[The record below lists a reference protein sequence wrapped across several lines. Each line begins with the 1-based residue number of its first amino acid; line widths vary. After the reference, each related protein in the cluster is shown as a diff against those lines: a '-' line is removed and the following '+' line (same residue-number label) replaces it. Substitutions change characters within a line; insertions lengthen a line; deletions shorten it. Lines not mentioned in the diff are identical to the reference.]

1 MPTGSLP
8 KSGKDLWEKVYKD
21 AKAKGDSEEK
31 AAKKAWGAVKQAGW
45 SKDEN
50 GKWHKSADL
59 QEFSLVISKAAYD
72 KASTDASKRRTW
84 AMVAS
89 DTEADSYNDSMSLE
103 LFSDFI
109 NRANAKE
116 QPPETYR
123 SDFWSGGLPYLSI
136 SHYPDLNG
144 DAVPGVVEEIYV
156 DGNRFKAKGY
166 YYDNPIGRS
175 TFESVCNDL
184 YNPER
189 QNADDK
195 VRVSI
200 AFLDYKHRHKDSDFV
215 FERSEVSD
223 SCPECMKELI
233 EFALEGK
240 EPQGKE
246 FLRGHLIHLAH
257 TRVPVNTRTSLE
269 VDKSMTTRK
278 EDAASIVGE
287 ELAKDIDEKASL
299 VGKSEALV
307 VKSDEQESTE
317 KVEDTATELV
327 EESKTE
333 KPKKEDEEDGEGDC
347 SKKVK
352 KSDINKSDVVP
363 VEVVNVVTTDELQTV
378 VYKPFGGATSLK
390 EAKET
395 IDAQKEQWRISDLWY
410 ALQSVIENIFS
421 NDELDDKSSAVAKA
435 VDEFKDMIGDKSA
448 TLYNALLSL
457 SKHDDKQFET
467 HPLDTVLGEFKAAYD
482 EVNKSELAVEEKLLQ
497 MQSHYEKLAVF
508 VRDSMLP
515 KQPEVPQAPPTS
527 TDKAIT
533 ALSEAVGALIGKMD
547 VVITKMSTPYQ
558 PNVSPTVPAPAPVRR
573 SLDPA
578 NINSWYPKKQS
589 TTPSID
595 RIVEMTT

>member
-59 QEFSLVISKAAYD
+59 QEFSLVISKAAYNRG
-72 KASTDASKRRTW
+72 ATDVTKRRTW

-116 QPPETYR
+116 QPPETYC

-144 DAVPGVVEEIYV
+144 DAVPGVVEEIYI

-166 YYDNPIGRS
+166 YYDNPIGLS
-175 TFESVCNDL
+175 TFDSVCNDL

-189 QNADDK
+189 RNANDK

-200 AFLDYKHRHKDSDFV
+200 AFLDYKHRHKDSNFV
-215 FERSEVSD
+215 FERNEVSD

-233 EFALEGK
+233 EFVLEGK

-307 VKSDEQESTE
+307 IKSDEQESTE
-317 KVEDTATELV
+317 QVVDATTEVV

-352 KSDINKSDVVP
+352 KSDTIELSTGANTSPVDVT
-363 VEVVNVVTTDELQTV
+363 E
-378 VYKPFGGATSLK
+378 F
-390 EAKET
+390 
-395 IDAQKEQWRISDLWY
+395 
-410 ALQSVIENIFS
+410 
-421 NDELDDKSSAVAKA
+421 AKA
-435 VDEFKDMIGDKSA
+435 LVAEMNKTSSTEA
-448 TLYNALLSL
+448 
-457 SKHDDKQFET
+457 
-467 HPLDTVLGEFKAAYD
+467 HPLDTVLGELKAAYD

-558 PNVSPTVPAPAPVRR
+558 PNISPTVPAPAPVRR